1 MYPRLGIDR
10 WVWCYVTLGGYDMM
24 SSRLSVAMTVPVKV
38 VQNVALLTTS
48 EAQEVPNGALA

>member
-1 MYPRLGIDR
+1 
-10 WVWCYVTLGGYDMM
+10 MM

-38 VQNVALLTTS
+38 VQSVALLTTS